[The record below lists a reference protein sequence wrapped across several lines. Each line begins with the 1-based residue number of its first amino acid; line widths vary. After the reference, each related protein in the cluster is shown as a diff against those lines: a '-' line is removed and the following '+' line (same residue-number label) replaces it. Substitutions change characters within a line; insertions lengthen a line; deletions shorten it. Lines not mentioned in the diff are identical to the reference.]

1 MGLLQVR
8 GLSAPL
14 NAIIFIS
21 MVDMVEERR
30 DDDGGRLI
38 ISLEAAK
45 RSRLGCICYRML
57 Y

>member
-21 MVDMVEERR
+21 MVEERR

-38 ISLEAAK
+38 TSSKAAK
-45 RSRLGCICYRML
+45 RSRLGCIRYRML